1 MSFSCFVHCLL
12 FHDNDKKS
20 LHGTLIRTFV
30 VKLWYP
36 PNYDDAPNSC
46 WAILSGLLVQYFWQ
60 RNKDPQNIFKRSH
73 YERQGLSAFR
83 EGLLVASDRWID
95 LWHCE
100 HKQGLF
106 AGSIYQ
112 QACSQARIGPLI
124 SPVLG
129 LTHSK
134 IKRIRFVRLVKA
146 CATGWLVYVVLA
158 CTIWFLSVVGFFQDS
173 ESASTIQYILR
184 ASLKSEGKLSYLF
197 LCSSFMWWDMCC
209 GPDGKINR
217 SPDLKS
223 SDKTNREG
231 YDRFTPAVI
240 GSDLFSE
247 NCLKYVFF
255 LFHTFIGRQ
264 NM

>member
-1 MSFSCFVHCLL
+1 M
-12 FHDNDKKS
+12 
-20 LHGTLIRTFV
+20 
-30 VKLWYP
+30 P
-36 PNYDDAPNSC
+36 
-46 WAILSGLLVQYFWQ
+46 
-60 RNKDPQNIFKRSH
+60 
-73 YERQGLSAFR
+73 
-83 EGLLVASDRWID
+83 
-95 LWHCE
+95 
-100 HKQGLF
+100 
-106 AGSIYQ
+106 
-112 QACSQARIGPLI
+112 
-124 SPVLG
+124 
-129 LTHSK
+129 
-134 IKRIRFVRLVKA
+134 LVKP

-197 LCSSFMWWDMCC
+197 LCSSFMCWDMCC

-247 NCLKYVFF
+247 NCLKYVFSSF
-255 LFHTFIGRQ
+255 ILSLEVRICKVFENYMISIFFIVCLLFIEGLPKSQESKVQ
-264 NM
+264 NIVDLSWVTRK